1 MYHVSALGGGALGS
15 EQLPILRHRLDPIEL
30 SGWPVPAYTSIV
42 LLADVH
48 VTGTTMSGV
57 DLLGLPMGSVAP
69 RPRGWVV
76 PTVC

>member
-30 SGWPVPAYTSIV
+30 SGWPVPAYTSIP
-42 LLADVH
+42 LLADLQ
-48 VTGTTMSGV
+48 VTGTTISV
-57 DLLGLPMGSVAP
+57 VTLPGLPMGPVAP
-69 RPRGWVV
+69 RPGGWVV